1 MGVHTSSLVR
11 PVAFEYDQIS
21 APADFGKARQTV
33 AVGDRAAVPEGRQS
47 VSRLNAIGL
56 KTESSG
62 LKTGGE
68 LCLLP
73 ILLGCLGIG
82 KRDFDKGDIP

>member
-21 APADFGKARQTV
+21 APADFGKARQNV

-47 VSRLNAIGL
+47 VSRLNA
-56 KTESSG
+56 SG
-62 LKTGGE
+62 LKTRSQRSQDWRPVVFVPSTFRLSRYWEEG
-68 LCLLP
+68 L
-73 ILLGCLGIG
+73 
-82 KRDFDKGDIP
+82 